1 MPYAAA
7 LSTIPDAAVAAEQ
20 VCRNALA
27 QLGDAVPDLALVFYS
42 PHHVDDGAS
51 LARSV
56 YGRLGGCPV
65 LGVLGES
72 VIGTSKEIEDKPAVS
87 LWCASWGSSVGVHP
101 FHLTLGETPDGPSLF
116 GWPDAL
122 FEENLSNAILLAF
135 GDPYTFPV
143 SELFLPTL
151 NEDYP
156 GLKVVGG
163 MSSLPGRAG
172 PSTLFWND
180 EPRET
185 GAIGVLLT
193 GGIKVR
199 TVVSQGCRPV
209 GRPMV
214 VTKCREN
221 IILELGGE
229 APLSYLQNLL
239 NALTEA
245 DRRLAQSGLLIG
257 VAVSE
262 YRETFER
269 GDFVIRNLMGI
280 DPKSGAIAV
289 TDRVRVGQ
297 TIQFQLRDANAAT
310 DDLTQLLQQDL
321 ATNPLPKSTLLFSCN
336 GRGSRMFITP
346 DHDVQTIQKQTGIL
360 PLAGFFAAGELGPIG
375 GRNFIHGF
383 TASIALFE

>member
-1 MPYAAA
+1 MPYAAS
-7 LSTIPDAAVAAEQ
+7 LSTIPDATQAAEQ
-20 VCRNALA
+20 ICREALA
-27 QLGDAVPDLALVFYS
+27 QLQNEIPDLALVFYS

-51 LARSV
+51 LARTV
-56 YGRLGGCPV
+56 YHRLGGCPV

-72 VIGTSKEIEDKPAVS
+72 IIGTSREVEDKPAIS
-87 LWCASWGSSVGVHP
+87 LWCASWGSRVGVHP

-122 FEENLSNAILLAF
+122 FENDLNNALMLAF

-151 NEDYP
+151 NEDYA
-156 GLKVVGG
+156 GLRVIGG

-172 PSTLFWND
+172 PSTLFKNGELCD
-180 EPRET
+180 T
-185 GAIGVLLT
+185 GAVGVLLT
-193 GGIKVR
+193 GEIKAR
-199 TVVSQGCRPV
+199 TVVSQGCRPI
-209 GRPMV
+209 GRPLI

-221 IILELGGE
+221 VILELGGE
-229 APLSYLQNLL
+229 SPLLYLQSLL
-239 NALTEA
+239 NDLSEP
-245 DRRLAQSGLLIG
+245 DRRLAQGGLLLG

-289 TDRVRVGQ
+289 TDRVRIGQ

-310 DDLTQLLQQDL
+310 EDLQQLLRQDL
-321 ATNPLPKSTLLFSCN
+321 AKNPLPKATLLFSCN
-336 GRGSRMFITP
+336 GRGTRMFITP
-346 DHDVQTIQKQTGIL
+346 NHDVEIIQKQTGVL